1 MTGSV
6 NKLCALAQARG
17 WHVLVMHDSE
27 VMLPKIRYDTIDVVD
42 GPPRKKKTK
51 LVDREPVVDGVLASA
66 ADRLLDRLSP
76 PDDDGA

>member
-6 NKLCALAQARG
+6 NKLCALAQTRG

-42 GPPRKKKTK
+42 GPPRNKRTK
-51 LVDREPVVDGVLASA
+51 LVDREPVVDGVLALA